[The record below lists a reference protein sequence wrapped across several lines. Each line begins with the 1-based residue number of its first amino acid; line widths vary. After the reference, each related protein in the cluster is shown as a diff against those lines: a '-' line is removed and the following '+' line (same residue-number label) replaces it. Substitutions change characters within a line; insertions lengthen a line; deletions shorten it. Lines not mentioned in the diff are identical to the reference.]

1 MRGGEECWKPKRWHK
16 KPGSILSRL
25 LAFGCLMFDA
35 AVLFSE
41 RQVASDK
48 GLEEAGGLQ
57 RAAGCVKDQ
66 RSLGTAGL
74 SV

>member
-1 MRGGEECWKPKRWHK
+1 
-16 KPGSILSRL
+16 
-25 LAFGCLMFDA
+25 MFDA